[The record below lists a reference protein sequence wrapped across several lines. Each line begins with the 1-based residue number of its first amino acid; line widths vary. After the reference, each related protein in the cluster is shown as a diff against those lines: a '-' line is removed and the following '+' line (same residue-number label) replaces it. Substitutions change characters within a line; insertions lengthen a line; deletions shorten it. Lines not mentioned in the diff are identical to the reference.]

1 MSDFSLSEIIP
12 IISNDTT
19 TERYDSI
26 IGGTLFYYPPEGFSG
41 KSKTFKSDI
50 WSLGVSLYE
59 MAQLELPFEGNFL
72 IFKNNVLFK
81 SPKNISNFYSKELNI
96 LIMKM
101 LTKDP
106 LKRPTAKDC
115 MLFIPRIIR
124 NKYAK
129 PLIPNEIEEEF
140 IDLYSIIYDF
150 PNLSCYNLICP
161 LCKDKNKEDVFPLI
175 KINIKSIRVY
185 SVCKGGH
192 FNDYDIKDFYKT
204 FTDQRLERKED
215 ICSLCGKENEFP
227 DEIVYRFCYNCKS
240 ILCRRCEKQHK
251 AEFSEHKIYNEFIN
265 ENSTCLKHNKRF
277 SKFCND
283 CLINLCEDCLLEHIN
298 MNIGHSIKEIEN
310 INDGIINKE
319 KENIE
324 EIKNYIIE
332 IEEKIKATNSSTNKY
347 YLLHNL
353 NTLKL
358 FVLFKYTLLKLYEE
372 TKSNYI
378 INKNFLE
385 NNYKIFR
392 PHLYIFNGNIQD
404 IFTPKFYRSIQD
416 FDNKKLKKEK
426 KFEDMIVDIIRI
438 NKNQLLIFLKSEIMI
453 INDLSSLKEE
463 SIAKLDIDNVI
474 QLKNG
479 KFLISHLNEL
489 KIFTLSRNEKNEYT
503 FDIKYKFANFT
514 NDDIT
519 TFIELGDEKLVILA
533 GGHLTVFIKKND
545 VYEMYKNNFYLKEK
559 IYSIININKE
569 VFASISEINGEE
581 FCCHIQIWDSKNI
594 ELIYNSLQHYHF
606 KKNKN
611 VGIKYDNESII
622 LIAGRSP
629 KTDFINSLLV
639 FNSATKDYNILKL
652 LSGHELLNLFPISEN
667 CFILYFKTMENYYL
681 YQYEYID
688 MNPTWIGSTE
698 LDNKEINKVLIIEN
712 NLIISYKEGRIVIY
726 N

>member
-1 MSDFSLSEIIP
+1 MAYQSLDALNYLHTQKQIIHQDIKPQNILFAENDDIKLSDFGLSGIIP
-12 IISNDTT
+12 IISNATT
-19 TERYDSI
+19 TVRYDAI
-26 IGGTLFYYPPEGFSG
+26 VGGTLFYYPPEGFSG

-59 MAQLELPFEGNFL
+59 MALLKLPFEGTDL
-72 IFKNNVLFK
+72 TLKNNVLSK
-81 SPKNISNFYSKELNI
+81 SPKNIDCYTKDLNI

-115 MLFIPRIIR
+115 MLFIPRNIR
-124 NKYAK
+124 NKYSK
-129 PLIPNEIEEEF
+129 PLKLNDFLFYNRLNPFNQLFSMFGIGVLEFTIPNEIEEEF
-140 IDLYSIIYDF
+140 NDLYSIIYDF
-150 PNLSCYNLICP
+150 PNLSCYNFICP
-161 LCKDKNKEDVFPLI
+161 LCKEKNKEDVFPLI
-175 KINIKSIRVY
+175 KINIKNIRVY
-185 SVCKGGH
+185 SICKGGH
-192 FNDYDIKDFYKT
+192 FNDYDAKDFYKK
-204 FTDQRLERKED
+204 FTDPRLEIKED
-215 ICSLCGKENEFP
+215 VCSCGRENESP
-227 DEIVYRFCYNCKS
+227 DEITYRYCYNCKS
-240 ILCRRCEKQHK
+240 ILCRICEKQHRT
-251 AEFSEHKIYNEFIN
+251 EFSEHKIYNEFIN
-265 ENSTCLKHNKRF
+265 ENSTCLKHNKMF

-283 CLINLCEDCLLEHIN
+283 CLINLCEDCLLEHNN

-332 IEEKIKATNSSTNKY
+332 IEEIIKTTNSSKNKY

-426 KFEDMIVDIIRI
+426 KFLDMIVDIIRI

-533 GGHLTVFIKKND
+533 GGHLTVFIKKMT
-545 VYEMYKNNFYLKEK
+545 YMKFIK
-559 IYSIININKE
+559 II
-569 VFASISEINGEE
+569 
-581 FCCHIQIWDSKNI
+581 
-594 ELIYNSLQHYHF
+594 
-606 KKNKN
+606 
-611 VGIKYDNESII
+611 
-622 LIAGRSP
+622 
-629 KTDFINSLLV
+629 FI
-639 FNSATKDYNILKL
+639 
-652 LSGHELLNLFPISEN
+652 
-667 CFILYFKTMENYYL
+667 
-681 YQYEYID
+681 
-688 MNPTWIGSTE
+688 
-698 LDNKEINKVLIIEN
+698 
-712 NLIISYKEGRIVIY
+712 
-726 N
+726 